1 MIAATAGG
9 ASEPSDTLLPGKAGG
24 TVAVRRTLAS
34 TICRIADP
42 TQVPRP
48 RQLRDASTVMR
59 FRPAH
64 QSMINRRFDDR
75 ASRPARQ
82 SPKPALERKPRIHL
96 PATWKGDM
104 RVGRYQPRRLRPRR
118 HQRRG
123 DVAEQSGVWA
133 GNGKGEPDARRRL
146 DNPRAE
152 LQEAQ
157 AKGSEL
163 SSGEHVCLRDDIS
176 DGEHQPVGR
185 VCRIRRIWLASGLRQ
200 LVRSEASCALCDL
213 MRFSAWPRAQ

>member
-1 MIAATAGG
+1 MRSLGQALEVFGTG
-9 ASEPSDTLLPGKAGG
+9 LPG
-24 TVAVRRTLAS
+24 RS
-34 TICRIADP
+34 
-42 TQVPRP
+42 
-48 RQLRDASTVMR
+48 
-59 FRPAH
+59 
-64 QSMINRRFDDR
+64 
-75 ASRPARQ
+75 
-82 SPKPALERKPRIHL
+82 
-96 PATWKGDM
+96 
-104 RVGRYQPRRLRPRR
+104 QPRRLRPRR

-123 DVAEQSGVWA
+123 DVADQSGVWA

-185 VCRIRRIWLASGLRQ
+185 GVSDQAHLVGERTAAAGAVGSELRLVQFNEVLGLAASAVERLVDMLGRSRLDAGDDEADVEALRGGLDPSAGAALLAPGFRPVPG
-200 LVRSEASCALCDL
+200 LGEAA
-213 MRFSAWPRAQ
+213 

>member
-9 ASEPSDTLLPGKAGG
+9 ASEPSDMLFPGKAGG

-75 ASRPARQ
+75 ASRPARH
-82 SPKPALERKPRIHL
+82 SPKPALERKPQIHL
-96 PATWKGDM
+96 PATWKG
-104 RVGRYQPRRLRPRR
+104 G
-118 HQRRG
+118 H
-123 DVAEQSGVWA
+123 ESGHIQTDGTGGILFA
-133 GNGKGEPDARRRL
+133 APDWSISLGAL
-146 DNPRAE
+146 GYH
-152 LQEAQ
+152 L
-157 AKGSEL
+157 SEYD
-163 SSGEHVCLRDDIS
+163 H
-176 DGEHQPVGR
+176 
-185 VCRIRRIWLASGLRQ
+185 
-200 LVRSEASCALCDL
+200 
-213 MRFSAWPRAQ
+213 

>member
-9 ASEPSDTLLPGKAGG
+9 ASEPSDMLFPGKAGG

-75 ASRPARQ
+75 ASRPARH
-82 SPKPALERKPRIHL
+82 SPKPALERKPQIHL
-96 PATWKGDM
+96 PATWKG
-104 RVGRYQPRRLRPRR
+104 G
-118 HQRRG
+118 H
-123 DVAEQSGVWA
+123 ESGSLLTLSFRA
-133 GNGKGEPDARRRL
+133 ARR
-146 DNPRAE
+146 
-152 LQEAQ
+152 
-157 AKGSEL
+157 
-163 SSGEHVCLRDDIS
+163 
-176 DGEHQPVGR
+176 
-185 VCRIRRIWLASGLRQ
+185 
-200 LVRSEASCALCDL
+200 
-213 MRFSAWPRAQ
+213 